1 MSGFILEFLA
11 WFALLSRPAV
21 LLQLL
26 PIAALLLACLAL
38 RRRSLRLR
46 RFPWGIPLLPVLAL
60 LGWGLALAGQRWGLV
75 WLLAQLLLAW
85 LGLRL
90 LETRILSRL
99 LPPELYSV
107 LVSRILRPLF
117 LLGVGLVVLDALDS
131 LQTVAD
137 LPLGVW
143 LGSSIQLGQLA
154 RVSTVVYLVV
164 VGSALPAAWLSWL
177 GRAALQLGD
186 GGRRALE
193 LIIRYVLVALALLW
207 AFNALGINQT
217 GLLAVAGGLS
227 VGLGFGIKEV
237 FSNFISGL
245 WLLFEG
251 SVRPGEV
258 LMHDGEACE
267 VRRLG
272 LRAATLWRASDNA
285 ELVVPNQTFFTHTT
299 TTYTRSDRTRRCR
312 LEIQAAASWP
322 PELIIALLVEIAGD
336 EPEVLAQP
344 PAAAR
349 LLDFGTEMNRYG
361 LTFTIAEPLRS
372 SRVTARLLLEIWK
385 RFEARG
391 ILTAPAGEDSPGTED
406 AAPGSQANPA

>member
-1 MSGFILEFLA
+1 MSGFVLELLA

-26 PIAALLLACLAL
+26 PMAVLLLACLGL

-46 RFPWGIPLLPVLAL
+46 RLPWGLPFLPALAL

-75 WLLAQLLLAW
+75 WLVAELVLAW

-90 LETRILSRL
+90 LETQILGRL
-99 LPPELYSV
+99 LPRELYSV

-117 LLGVGLVVLDALDS
+117 LLGVGLLALDALDS

-154 RVSTVVYLVV
+154 WVSALLYLVV

-177 GRAALQLGD
+177 AQRGLQLGD

-193 LIIRYVLVALALLW
+193 LVIRYVLVALAVLW

-258 LMHDGEACE
+258 LMLEGEACE

-272 LRAATLWRASDNA
+272 LRAATLWRGSDNA
-285 ELVVPNQTFFTHTT
+285 ELVVPNQIFSPTPPPPTPAATAPVAAGW
-299 TTYTRSDRTRRCR
+299 RSR
-312 LEIQAAASWP
+312 LPRAGRPSRSWP
-322 PELIIALLVEIAGD
+322 CCWRSPRLN
-336 EPEVLAQP
+336 PSCWP
-344 PAAAR
+344 NRRRRPAWW
-349 LLDFGTEMNRYG
+349 
-361 LTFTIAEPLRS
+361 S
-372 SRVTARLLLEIWK
+372 S
-385 RFEARG
+385 G
-391 ILTAPAGEDSPGTED
+391 PS
-406 AAPGSQANPA
+406 

>member
-1 MSGFILEFLA
+1 MSGFILEPLA

-26 PIAALLLACLAL
+26 PIAVLVLAYLPL

-46 RFPWGIPLLPVLAL
+46 RLPWGIPLLPALAL

-75 WLLAQLLLAW
+75 WLVAELLLAW

-90 LETRILSRL
+90 LETQILGRL
-99 LPPELYSV
+99 LPPELYGV

-117 LLGVGLVVLDALDS
+117 LLGVGLVALDALDS

-154 RVSTVVYLVV
+154 WVSALLYLVV
-164 VGSALPAAWLSWL
+164 MGSALPAAWLSWL
-177 GRAALQLGD
+177 AQRGLQLGD

-193 LIIRYVLVALALLW
+193 LVIRYVLVSLGVLW

-258 LMHDGEACE
+258 LMHEGEACE

-272 LRAATLWRASDNA
+272 LRAATLWRGSDNA

-322 PELIIALLVEIAGD
+322 PVQIIALLVEITAA
-336 EPEVLAQP
+336 EPDVLLQP
-344 PAAAR
+344 PATAR
-349 LLDFGTEMNRYG
+349 LVEFGPEMNRYG
-361 LTFTIAEPLRS
+361 LSYTIADPLRA
-372 SRVTARLLLEIWK
+372 SRITAGLLLEIWK

-391 ILTAPAGEDSPGTED
+391 ILTAPAGEDAPVD
-406 AAPGSQANPA
+406 APVPPEGSS

>member
-1 MSGFILEFLA
+1 MSGFLSEPLA

-26 PIAALLLACLAL
+26 PLAVLLLAYLPL
-38 RRRSLRLR
+38 RRHSARLGR
-46 RFPWGIPLLPVLAL
+46 LPWGIPLLPALAL
-60 LGWGLALAGQRWGLV
+60 LACGLAVTGQRWGLV
-75 WLLAQLLLAW
+75 WLVAQLVLAW

-90 LETRILSRL
+90 LESQLLSRL
-99 LPPELYSV
+99 LSPEQYGV
-107 LVSRILRPLF
+107 LVSRMLRPLF
-117 LLGVGLVVLDALDS
+117 LLGAGLLVLDALDS
-131 LQTVAD
+131 LQMVAD

-154 RVSTVVYLVV
+154 VVSILFYLVA

-177 GRAALQLGD
+177 AKRGLQLSD

-193 LIIRYVLVALALLW
+193 LVIRYVVVALGILW
-207 AFNALGINQT
+207 ALKELGINQT
-217 GLLAVAGGLS
+217 GVLAVAGGLS

-258 LMHDGEACE
+258 LMLEGEACE

-272 LRAATLWRASDNA
+272 LRAATLWRGSDNA

-299 TTYTRSDRTRRCR
+299 TTYTRSDRARRCR
-312 LEIQAAASWP
+312 LEIQAAAVWP
-322 PELIIALLVEIAGD
+322 PEQIIALLMEIAGG

-344 PAAAR
+344 PAQAR
-349 LLDFGTEMNRYG
+349 LIEFGAEMNRYR
-361 LTFTIAEPLRS
+361 LSFTIADPLKAS
-372 SRVTARLLLEIWK
+372 PITAGLLLEIWK
-385 RFEARG
+385 RFAARG
-391 ILTAPAGEDSPGTED
+391 IVTAPGLADPDPESEE
-406 AAPGSQANPA
+406 GSA

>member
-1 MSGFILEFLA
+1 MSGFILEPLA

-26 PIAALLLACLAL
+26 PIAVLVLAYLPL

-46 RFPWGIPLLPVLAL
+46 RLPWGIPLLPALAL

-75 WLLAQLLLAW
+75 WLVAELLLAW

-90 LETRILSRL
+90 LETQILGRL
-99 LPPELYSV
+99 LPPELYGV

-117 LLGVGLVVLDALDS
+117 LLGVGLVALDALDS

-154 RVSTVVYLVV
+154 WVSALLYLVV
-164 VGSALPAAWLSWL
+164 MGSALPAAWLSWL
-177 GRAALQLGD
+177 AQRGLQLGD

-193 LIIRYVLVALALLW
+193 LVIRYVLVSLGVLW

-258 LMHDGEACE
+258 LMHEGEACE

-272 LRAATLWRASDNA
+272 LRAATLWRGSDNA

-322 PELIIALLVEIAGD
+322 PVQIIALLVEIAAA
-336 EPEVLAQP
+336 EPDVLLQP
-344 PAAAR
+344 PATAR
-349 LLDFGTEMNRYG
+349 LVEFGPEMNRYG
-361 LTFTIAEPLRS
+361 LSYTIADPLRA
-372 SRVTARLLLEIWK
+372 SRITAGLLLEIWK

-391 ILTAPAGEDSPGTED
+391 ILTAPAGEDAPVD
-406 AAPGSQANPA
+406 APVPPEGSS

>member
-1 MSGFILEFLA
+1 MSGFLSEPLA
-11 WFALLSRPAV
+11 WYALLSRPAV

-26 PIAALLLACLAL
+26 PIALLLLAALPL
-38 RRRSLRLR
+38 RRHSARLGR
-46 RFPWGIPLLPVLAL
+46 LPWGIPLLPALAL
-60 LGWGLALAGQRWGLV
+60 LGFGLAVTGQRWGLV
-75 WLLAQLLLAW
+75 WLVAQLVLAW

-90 LETRILSRL
+90 LETQVLRRL
-99 LPPELYSV
+99 LPPELYGV
-107 LVSRILRPLF
+107 LVSRMLRPLF
-117 LLGVGLVVLDALDS
+117 LLGVGLLLLDALDS

-154 RVSTVVYLVV
+154 WVSTLLYLVV

-177 GRAALQLGD
+177 AQRGLQLGD

-193 LIIRYVLVALALLW
+193 LVIRYVLVALAVLW

-258 LMHDGEACE
+258 LMHEGEACE

-272 LRAATLWRASDNA
+272 LRAATLWRGSDNA

-312 LEIQAAASWP
+312 LEIQSAASWP
-322 PELIIALLVEIAGD
+322 PEQIIALLVEIAGG
-336 EPEVLAQP
+336 EPERRAQP
-344 PAAAR
+344 PPAAR
-349 LLDFGTEMNRYG
+349 LVEFGPELNRYG
-361 LTFTIAEPLRS
+361 LSFTIADPLKA
-372 SRVTARLLLEIWK
+372 SRITAGLLLEIWK
-385 RFEARG
+385 HFAVRG
-391 ILTAPAGEDSPGTED
+391 ILTAPAPED
-406 AAPGSQANPA
+406 APDPQERSA